1 MSNFG
6 ETWRIDGV
14 TAACI
19 TRGAVNGQY
28 RVLFERPCAELPA
41 IEAINWAAPQTE
53 LLRLDCPGAQGLPA
67 GCGFTVADITYDH
80 ASRSYTVTAEVSAR
94 YLGDAAG
101 YEAQAE
107 ELKEQAA
114 QAQAR
119 AQEAEDGMAA
129 ALAQAEELKEQ
140 AAQAQA
146 RAREAEDGMAAAL
159 AQAEELREQAA
170 LAQTRA
176 REAEADA
183 AGKDEAIAAQALE
196 IETLRADS
204 SAAVMEALECAY
216 REGVESNG

>member
-129 ALAQAEELKEQ
+129 ALAQAEELREQ
-140 AAQAQA
+140 AAQ
-146 RAREAEDGMAAAL
+146 
-159 AQAEELREQAA
+159 
-170 LAQTRA
+170 AQTRA

>member
-119 AQEAEDGMAA
+119 A
-129 ALAQAEELKEQ
+129 
-140 AAQAQA
+140 
-146 RAREAEDGMAAAL
+146 REAEDGMAAAL

-170 LAQTRA
+170 QAQTRA